1 MVSITDQNVR
11 ESLKVETL
19 SNKIIFVLSVLV
31 KTNLL
36 SPEL

>member
-1 MVSITDQNVR
+1 MVWNTDQNVI
-11 ESLKVETL
+11 ESLKVENL

-31 KTNLL
+31 KKNLL

>member
-1 MVSITDQNVR
+1 MVWITDQNVI
-11 ESLKVETL
+11 ESLKVENL

-31 KTNLL
+31 KKNLL